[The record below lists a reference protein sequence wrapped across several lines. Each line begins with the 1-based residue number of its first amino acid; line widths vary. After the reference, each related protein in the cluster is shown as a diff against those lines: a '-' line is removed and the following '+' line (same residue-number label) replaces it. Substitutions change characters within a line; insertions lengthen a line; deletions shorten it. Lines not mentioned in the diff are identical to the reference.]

1 MIKKNTNLI
10 LATIV
15 IAQFLCTSLWFAGN
29 AILSDL
35 VKDLELSKTA
45 LGHITSAVQFGFII
59 GTLVYAT
66 LMIADRISP
75 SLAFFISAALGAL
88 SNFSITLGEHNIS
101 SLMVLRFFTGF
112 FLAGIYPVG
121 MKIASDYFE
130 KGLGRALG
138 FLVGA
143 LVAGTAFPHLLKSF
157 TVALPWKKVLLFTSG
172 LCFSGGA
179 LMFLLVPNGPYR
191 TKGQSLNFITI
202 FNFFKTPPF
211 RSAAFGYF
219 GHMWELYAFWA
230 FVPVILATYKTLHP
244 ADNFNIPVLSF
255 SIIAAGGLACVV
267 SGYLSQVFGVKR
279 TAFASL
285 FLSGCCCIVSP
296 LIFYLPAV
304 PFLTFLIFW
313 GLAVI
318 ADSPLFSTLVAQNA
332 VPTIKGTSLT
342 MVTCIGFSIT
352 IISIELLNYLSGYI
366 DTRFLFLF
374 LAPGPLIGLI
384 YMLRSKQKV

>member
-1 MIKKNTNLI
+1 M
-10 LATIV
+10 
-15 IAQFLCTSLWFAGN
+15 
-29 AILSDL
+29 
-35 VKDLELSKTA
+35 
-45 LGHITSAVQFGFII
+45 
-59 GTLVYAT
+59 
-66 LMIADRISP
+66 
-75 SLAFFISAALGAL
+75 
-88 SNFSITLGEHNIS
+88 
-101 SLMVLRFFTGF
+101 
-112 FLAGIYPVG
+112 
-121 MKIASDYFE
+121 
-130 KGLGRALG
+130 
-138 FLVGA
+138 
-143 LVAGTAFPHLLKSF
+143 
-157 TVALPWKKVLLFTSG
+157 VALPWKTVLIITSG

-191 TKGQSLNFITI
+191 TKGKSLNFTTI
-202 FNFFKTPPF
+202 FSVFKTPPF

-267 SGYLSQVFGVKR
+267 SGYLSQVFGVKK

-296 LIFYLPAV
+296 LIFYLSAV
-304 PFLTFLIFW
+304 PFLTFLILW
-313 GLAVI
+313 GFAVI

-332 VPTIKGTSLT
+332 VPQIKGTSLT